1 MGISCRAICRPTPR
15 NAVPTSAC
23 LDPNS
28 LVGRRLQ
35 PGPNGQAA
43 TAQGGHRGRPA
54 ETPSVPNCTCAPTG
68 LGAKLES
75 SWPRPFVRRFRPTAT
90 FRPSNPS
97 PFHLLL
103 RHKNLYTI
111 VPPGGSR
118 RSWGLGMWK
127 RFGDRRCPCSAIGTS
142 VLLVAA
148 LANGGAVCSIAH
160 LHSRNCLE
168 DDVDDSSD
176 QSLGCRSRHDMRPSN
191 RQHLAASSLM

>member
-1 MGISCRAICRPTPR
+1 MGISCRAICRPTPH

-28 LVGRRLQ
+28 LAGRRLQ
-35 PGPNGQAA
+35 PGRKDQAA
-43 TAQGGHRGRPA
+43 TAQGGHRERPA
-54 ETPSVPNCTCAPTG
+54 ETPSVLNRTSVPTG
-68 LGAKLES
+68 LRVKLES

-90 FRPSNPS
+90 FRLSNPS
-97 PFHLLL
+97 PIHSLL
-103 RHKNLYTI
+103 RHENLYTI

-118 RSWGLGMWK
+118 RSLGLDMWK
-127 RFGDRRCPCSAIGTS
+127 RFGDRRCPHSAIGTS

-168 DDVDDSSD
+168 NDVDDSSD
-176 QSLGCRSRHDMRPSN
+176 QSLGCRSCHDM
-191 RQHLAASSLM
+191 